1 MANDNRSI
9 VDAVVAE
16 CESLKGESQHK
27 EKSFTVKKTGLV
39 LPDEDRLT
47 RPAYRRRI
55 LFYRLCEMLY
65 FISQLLVYVAYWYT
79 SQEKINPVGP
89 TSGILYLFFGLML
102 IGLIKTLDR
111 LPSIER
117 NRYTAFLTQFIAITL
132 ASVIISAVEILVL
145 QDTIRILLIFRK
157 TAVQVLLI
165 FIWVFIESKL
175 IKDLFFPPEFILI
188 YEDIEAYQE
197 MQHILKKESRFWPEK
212 VIHICDQNCD
222 FTLLLNEFGQA
233 KAVMLVGISCE
244 LKKQLIRFFTLEDI
258 NILVHPSLKDVIL
271 SNYITT
277 QIKDVTLYCC
287 NNVRKGQV
295 YEAIKRIG
303 DLVISLIALFLL
315 SPILLIVAVVIK
327 LEDGGPVIYRQKRL
341 TKGGREFTMY
351 KFRTMIENAE
361 EDGAQL
367 SRKNDPRITKVGSV
381 LRRFRLD
388 ECPQFI
394 NILKGEM
401 SLVGPRPERAEFY
414 ALYKESLPEFSLR
427 LRVRAG
433 LTGYAQIY
441 GKYNTKPII
450 KLKMDLVYIANR
462 SLLTDLNLLI
472 LTLKIIFRKES
483 AEGVE
488 NIRGTTRSNE
498 VCDQGNS

>member
-1 MANDNRSI
+1 MANDTISI
-9 VDAVVAE
+9 VDAVAE
-16 CESLKGESQHK
+16 ERERLDSEFPQKGK
-27 EKSFTVKKTGLV
+27 GFTVKKTGLA

-65 FISQLLVYVAYWYT
+65 FISQLLVYIAYWHT
-79 SQEKINPVGP
+79 SQEKVNPMGP
-89 TSGILYLFFGLML
+89 ASGTLYLFFALML
-102 IGLIKTLDR
+102 IGLIKILDR

-117 NRYTAFLTQFIAITL
+117 NSYTAFLTQFIAITL
-132 ASVIISAVEILVL
+132 TSVIISVTEILLL
-145 QDTIRILLIFRK
+145 QDTISMLFIFRK

-175 IKDLFFPPEFILI
+175 IKGLFFPPKFILI
-188 YEDIEAYQE
+188 YENIEAYQE
-197 MQHILKKESRFWPEK
+197 MQHVLKKESRFWPEK
-212 VIHICDQNCD
+212 LIHICDQHCD
-222 FTLLLNEFGQA
+222 FALLHNEFEQE

-244 LKKQLIRFFTLEDI
+244 LKKQLIHFFTLEDI
-258 NILVHPSLKDVIL
+258 HIFVHPSLKDVIL

-277 QIKDVTLYCC
+277 QIKEVTLFSC

-303 DLVISLIALFLL
+303 DLAISLVALCLL
-315 SPILLIVAVVIK
+315 SPALLMIAVGIK

-351 KFRTMIENAE
+351 KFRTMVENAE

-367 SRKNDPRITKVGSV
+367 SGKNDPRITKVGSV

-388 ECPQFI
+388 ECPQLV
-394 NILKGEM
+394 NIIKGDM

-414 ALYKESLPEFSLR
+414 KLYKESLPEFGLR

-472 LTLKIIFRKES
+472 LTLKILFRKES
-483 AEGVE
+483 TEGVE
-488 NIRGTTRSNE
+488 DIRGTAGDNE
-498 VCDQGNS
+498 VCDQAEP